1 MKEDG
6 TTREPG
12 GLSNLIEVRQKRLTG
27 HVEEENIWKIRK
39 CLVGEMTT
47 ICSVSSISN
56 RLLKWGLGEIK
67 VQRMGAKLFLLT
79 IEDEDLY
86 LMLEDLDWSYLKE
99 IFSDIKPWSETMGCR
114 ERATWLEV
122 SGLPLHCWNGTTLKK
137 IAGLWGTFEA
147 MGINANH
154 SRDCEKVTVLISTRQ
169 VKKIDEVI
177 EMEVRDKIF
186 EVGVVELGFLD
197 DSDTT
202 VGKKGAEVNVI
213 CEEVQ
218 ESESISDS
226 KLEQENKEVVGD
238 DRSCSGT
245 EEEALNVMC
254 AEKDLNKCM
263 DRELEN
269 IRGQINVDELMGGI
283 SNKVKKTAVSKH
295 MVGPGG
301 ISSQLPEPLSVN
313 TYKKGRNL
321 GSKIEAHSLKKSWA
335 SIVDAHFNSGEYNV
349 ENNSERCESLSEGE
363 NAKDLFEDL
372 ESWKGK
378 ERKKKN

>member
-1 MKEDG
+1 MQWKGPWHSFARHGEVVNVYIVRKRSKGGKRFGFVRMNGKEDADRVIERLHGFKLYGSLLTVKHARNTHEHWGRFAGRDKEKGEETSCKEWGKYVNQRMKEDG

-12 GLSNLIEVRQKRLTG
+12 GSSNLIEVRQKRLTG
-27 HVEEENIWKIRK
+27 HMEEEDLWKIRK
-39 CLVGEMTT
+39 CLAGEMIT

-99 IFSDIKPWSETMGCR
+99 IFTDIKPWSETMSCR

-137 IAGLWGTFEA
+137 I
-147 MGINANH
+147 
-154 SRDCEKVTVLISTRQ
+154 
-169 VKKIDEVI
+169 
-177 EMEVRDKIF
+177 
-186 EVGVVELGFLD
+186 VGFSD

-202 VGKKGAEVNVI
+202 VGKKGEEVKVI

-226 KLEQENKEVVGD
+226 KSEQENKEVVGD

-245 EEEALNVMC
+245 EALNVTC
-254 AEKDLNKCM
+254 AKKTS
-263 DRELEN
+263 
-269 IRGQINVDELMGGI
+269 INVDELMHGSGI
-283 SNKVKKTAVSKH
+283 
-295 MVGPGG
+295 
-301 ISSQLPEPLSVN
+301 
-313 TYKKGRNL
+313 
-321 GSKIEAHSLKKSWA
+321 
-335 SIVDAHFNSGEYNV
+335 GEY
-349 ENNSERCESLSEGE
+349 
-363 NAKDLFEDL
+363 
-372 ESWKGK
+372 
-378 ERKKKN
+378 